1 MNAVT
6 IIKPHLSAIVAPDEM
21 RNLAAWLTWRFEYHE
36 GEDKPRKIP
45 YYTAG
50 PKRHGK
56 QGSPQDLQQLTT
68 FDAARTAAARRGFD
82 GVGFVPMPEFNICA
96 LDFDHCVTNR
106 ELHPDLEAIVT
117 GTYAEYSPSGT
128 GVRAFVKGQYGN
140 SKARGEPYGFEVFSS
155 KGFVTFTGNRLDI
168 VDILGNENTVAELD
182 GPVRALCARR
192 FTREVAEIGVS
203 AGEPLGLTQAQID
216 KCMAALDPDLG
227 HDEWLS
233 VGMALHHE
241 TQGEGFDIWA
251 DWSELG
257 AKFPGRE
264 VLLNRWS
271 SFGKTHERTVT
282 ARSLVRLANEHGAG
296 INLNGPAS
304 LEEFEALA
312 VDVSNDFDI
321 LNTSEDHVQK
331 TAESSHDKTARFPV
345 LTASDF
351 ATRPA
356 PSWIIKHVLP
366 RAELVVLYGASG
378 SGKTFMA
385 LDMAGCI
392 ARGLPWRGKKTRQGR
407 VVYIAAE
414 GAGGFRN
421 RMQAYAQH
429 HAIDLAQLNIG
440 VINAAPNFL
449 EKADALDV
457 ARSIKTSG
465 GADVI
470 IVDTFAQVMPGGNEN
485 AGEDMGKAMA
495 HCKGLYRATGAVV
508 ILVHHAG
515 KDSSKGAR
523 GWSGLRA
530 AADAELEVVRT
541 PAGRMMRLSKQK
553 DGEDEL
559 EWGFALGLV
568 QIGVDEDLEPIT
580 SCIVVEASVPVV
592 GAGALRKLGPV
603 EAVVNTVIQEFAIAQ
618 TSGIEAGPVIAESV
632 KRMDAPADGK
642 RDSRKQRVRR
652 ALEALTSGD
661 DAPYW
666 LADDGCITIC

>member
-6 IIKPHLSAIVAPDEM
+6 TIKPHISSIVAPDEM
-21 RNLAAWLTWRFEYHE
+21 RNLPAWLVWRFEFHE

-45 YYTAG
+45 YYTTG
-50 PKRHGK
+50 SKRHGK

-96 LDFDHCVTNR
+96 LDFDHCVTNG

-155 KGFVTFTGNRLDI
+155 KGFVTVTGNRLDI

-182 GPVRALCARR
+182 GPVRELCARR
-192 FTREVAEIGVS
+192 FARPAAEVHVS
-203 AGEPLGLTQAQID
+203 AGDPLGLTPQQID
-216 KCMAALDPDLG
+216 QCLAAIDPGIG
-227 HDEWLS
+227 HDQWLS

-241 TQGEGFDIWA
+241 TGGDGFDLWC
-251 DWSELG
+251 DWSELSD
-257 AKFPGRE
+257 KFPGRE

-271 SFGKTHERTVT
+271 SFGKSHDRTVT
-282 ARSLVRLANEHGAG
+282 ARSLVHLANEGGAG
-296 INLNGPAS
+296 IALNGPAS
-304 LEEFEALA
+304 MEEFEALE
-312 VDVSNDFDI
+312 DI
-321 LNTSEDHVQK
+321 PAAASPDQPM
-331 TAESSHDKTARFPV
+331 RFQV
-345 LTASDF
+345 LTATEF
-351 ATRPA
+351 ANRPA
-356 PSWIIKHVLP
+356 PTWIIKHVLP
-366 RAELVVLYGASG
+366 EAELVVLYGASG
-378 SGKTFMA
+378 SGKSFMA

-392 ARGLPWRGKKTRQGR
+392 ARGLPWRGKKTKQGR

-421 RMQAYAQH
+421 RMQAYAQQH
-429 HAIDLAQLNIG
+429 QIDLADFDIG

-449 EKADALDV
+449 EKVDALDV
-457 ARSIKTSG
+457 AKSIKASG

-485 AGEDMGKAMA
+485 AGEDMGRAMS
-495 HCKGLYRATGAVV
+495 HCKGIHRATGAVV
-508 ILVHHAG
+508 VLVHHSG
-515 KDSSKGAR
+515 KDAAKGAR

-530 AADAELEVVRT
+530 AADAELEVVRGAT
-541 PAGRMMRLSKQK
+541 GRLLRLSKQK
-553 DGEDEL
+553 DGDDSM
-559 EWGFALGLV
+559 EWGFDLEV
-568 QIGVDEDLEPIT
+568 VKIGVDEDLEPIT
-580 SCIVVEASVPVV
+580 SCVVIEAALPAV
-592 GAGALRKLGPV
+592 GGIASRKLGPV
-603 EAVVNTVIQEFAIAQ
+603 ETVVNAVIQEYAIAQ
-618 TSGIEAGPVIAESV
+618 TSGIEVGPVIAEAV

-652 ALEALTSGD
+652 ALEALTVGD
-661 DAPYW
+661 EAPYW
-666 LADDGCITIC
+666 LGDDGCIAIC